1 MCIGS
6 TSILCARR
14 VGVADVGSGEAG
26 GVSPLCGRWVGGRI
40 GSGYGG
46 PAGQGFGWC
55 DLQ

>member
-26 GVSPLCGRWVGGRI
+26 GVSPLCGRWVGGADWQWLWRASR
-40 GSGYGG
+40 SGV
-46 PAGQGFGWC
+46 WVV
-55 DLQ
+55 